1 MRVES
6 AFKVGVFLV
15 VAIMMAV
22 GLWRFLNDPKRKQEG
37 YELKVVV
44 ANAQGIVPGTSL
56 RMSGIAIG
64 HVEATELDARNRAVF
79 IMRINKNVKVYKG
92 SHFRVALDNLLG
104 QKVVEVVPP
113 QHPGGRVYREGQ
125 VIVVRETDPQIND
138 LLIQANN
145 AMLSINALLKDVR
158 GVVADANLQGSVPR
172 MLEQFTEVG
181 AELRL
186 TAATVRGIIENS
198 RGNVAGTMT
207 HVESLA
213 GKADAMADTLE
224 DILKDAKNTTAQAS
238 RIMTDPEL
246 EQTLKTM
253 MQDLKAST
261 ATIRESVQ
269 SLGNL
274 VQDEELQ
281 GDIKG
286 AVKDARTVM
295 ATANT
300 TMDDAQDAIESF
312 TGLIEAVNKLEVKPT
327 FEMRYETSLDKIQS
341 DMNLRLAPKGSEL
354 YYDIGLDDV
363 GEASSTNL
371 MLGFQARPDTWVS
384 GGLKGGKLGLGME
397 FERSP
402 EQIYRLE
409 LVDPNNLRVNLRGSR
424 KISDKLF
431 LQAGME
437 DMVGD
442 DRFSLGLVQRY

>member
-1 MRVES
+1 
-6 AFKVGVFLV
+6 
-15 VAIMMAV
+15 
-22 GLWRFLNDPKRKQEG
+22 
-37 YELKVVV
+37 
-44 ANAQGIVPGTSL
+44 
-56 RMSGIAIG
+56 
-64 HVEATELDARNRAVF
+64 
-79 IMRINKNVKVYKG
+79 
-92 SHFRVALDNLLG
+92 
-104 QKVVEVVPP
+104 
-113 QHPGGRVYREGQ
+113 
-125 VIVVRETDPQIND
+125 
-138 LLIQANN
+138 
-145 AMLSINALLKDVR
+145 
-158 GVVADANLQGSVPR
+158 
-172 MLEQFTEVG
+172 
-181 AELRL
+181 
-186 TAATVRGIIENS
+186 
-198 RGNVAGTMT
+198 MT

-213 GKADAMADTLE
+213 GKADAMADTME

-238 RIMTDPEL
+238 KIMTDPEL

-300 TMDDAQDAIESF
+300 TMDDAQDAIDSF

-354 YYDIGLDDV
+354 YYDIGLNDV

-384 GGLKGGKLGLGME
+384 GGLKGGKLGLGLE